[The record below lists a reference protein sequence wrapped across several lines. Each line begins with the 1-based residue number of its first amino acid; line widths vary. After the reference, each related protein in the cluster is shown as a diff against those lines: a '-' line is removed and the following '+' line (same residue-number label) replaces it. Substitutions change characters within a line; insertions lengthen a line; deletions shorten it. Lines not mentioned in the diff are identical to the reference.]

1 MTAMLPRWQKILLLA
16 VFSTSGA
23 NAADP
28 EAGKAAYAP
37 CVACHGAEAA
47 GNPALNSPALAG
59 QSAAYLERQLEHFR
73 TGVRG
78 AVEGDTYGAQMVP
91 MAGVLADATAVQNVA
106 AYLASL
112 AGVRP
117 EPTIE
122 GNPVEGNKQYQS
134 KCGACHG
141 SSGQGNDMLNSPK
154 LTGIGDAYLVR
165 QVQGFQRGFRGGH
178 PDDTY
183 GKQMKMMSVL
193 VSDDELNDI
202 AAYLNEKTAQE

>member
-1 MTAMLPRWQKILLLA
+1 MLPRWRKILLLA
-16 VFSTSGA
+16 VFAAGVA

-28 EAGKAAYAP
+28 EAGKAAYGT
-37 CVACHGAEAA
+37 CVACHGADAA
-47 GNPALNSPALAG
+47 GNPALHSPALAG
-59 QSAAYLERQLEHFR
+59 QSAAYIERQLGLFR
-73 TGVRG
+73 SGVRG
-78 AVEGDTYGAQMVP
+78 AVEGDTFGAQMVP
-91 MAGVLADATAVQNVA
+91 MAKVLADETAVADVA

-112 AGVRP
+112 PDARP
-117 EPTIE
+117 VPTIA
-122 GNPVEGNKQYQS
+122 GDARAGSKQYQS

-165 QVQGFQRGFRGGH
+165 QVQGFQRGLRGSH

-193 VSDDELNDI
+193 VSDAELNDV